1 MIQLNPR
8 RQSPLRNEL
17 AFYFVA
23 NILPMGASVVGMA
36 WALRLV
42 PPTAFGVFNLVS
54 ATASIAATG
63 AVHWLCQWI
72 LRYGAQFVTPE
83 TRSAHW
89 TVLWRGTAAV
99 LGLLAVAALLVTV
112 LRPSWAAAVGGSLLL
127 CVTLATQ
134 GILITV
140 LQGAGRARQ
149 YTIVLTVSTLLRW
162 ICTILLCYLW
172 KGSASLWWT
181 LLWGQFIGQ
190 VVATALALGSLRGQV
205 SFRLFGPNQRPLELQ
220 ALSYGAPFLVWAV
233 AMQLLN
239 VADRYIIQGFAGI
252 QQVGI
257 YSAIY
262 NLSNASVMVLTNPV
276 LLTFAPHIFQRA
288 GMASSLTSNDDVR
301 RLTESL
307 LQLLLIIGAPL
318 LAWSA
323 LFHRELM
330 TIVLGPQYAGA
341 TVVFPIVV
349 CGILL
354 WQLAQILQKGFETAA
369 QTRALGSS
377 IASAVGVN
385 VLLNFLM
392 VPRLGIVGAALATV
406 GAYAWYACIISLR
419 VAKFGRP
426 HIALRSIANVLLATI
441 LSSAVLVLT
450 SRFGADLWVRAAAC
464 VVCFGFYCGV
474 LLLLKES
481 ILTAQLRGVQRALG
495 AR

>member
-1 MIQLNPR
+1 L
-8 RQSPLRNEL
+8 E
-17 AFYFVA
+17 F
-23 NILPMGASVVGMA
+23 
-36 WALRLV
+36 
-42 PPTAFGVFNLVS
+42 FNLVA

-72 LRYGAQFVTPE
+72 LRYGAQFVAPE

-89 TVLWRGTAAV
+89 TVLWRGTAAA

-112 LRPSWAAAVGGSLLL
+112 LRPSWLRQSGEACCSAS
-127 CVTLATQ
+127 TLATQ

-318 LAWSA
+318 LSWSA
-323 LFHRELM
+323 LLHRELM
-330 TIVLGPQYAGA
+330 TIVLGPQLCRSNSRFSNRGLRDPALA
-341 TVVFPIVV
+341 T
-349 CGILL
+349 
-354 WQLAQILQKGFETAA
+354 AQILQKGFEAAA

-406 GAYAWYACIISLR
+406 WCVRLVCLHNFPSCGQVRPATHCLSLN
-419 VAKFGRP
+419 
-426 HIALRSIANVLLATI
+426 S
-441 LSSAVLVLT
+441 
-450 SRFGADLWVRAAAC
+450 
-464 VVCFGFYCGV
+464 
-474 LLLLKES
+474 
-481 ILTAQLRGVQRALG
+481 
-495 AR
+495 